1 MSDQNTQTDL
11 LVAKMM
17 AMETVLL
24 TLIQPAAGNPKF
36 WDNVGLITQAMEGNV
51 PADNEMFR
59 RRWEAARGYIE
70 EWRRAMTPPGAG
82 PGSE

>member
-24 TLIQPAAGNPKF
+24 TLIRPAAGNPKF
-36 WDNVGLITQAMEGNV
+36 WDNVSLITQAMEGD
-51 PADNEMFR
+51 AAQDNEMFA

-70 EWRRAMTPPGAG
+70 EWRRALTPPGAG
-82 PGSE
+82 PAGE